1 MKNQSKDHMS
11 EHAAF
16 AIDDA
21 LLEGARRA
29 SGNEA
34 SSIAA
39 PGPEVAA
46 VARRR
51 QFPAGE
57 RQRILAVADQCKLP
71 GEIGALLR
79 KEGIY
84 SSHLAA
90 WRKQRAEAERAAL
103 TPKKRGVKADPM
115 LAETRRYEL
124 LEQECARLRVE
135 LTKSNLIIDVQKK
148 VSTLLGL
155 LKDEPR
161 VRKS

>member
-1 MKNQSKDHMS
+1 MS

-39 PGPEVAA
+39 PGREVAA

-71 GEIGALLR
+71 GEIGAC
-79 KEGIY
+79 GPD
-84 SSHLAA
+84 
-90 WRKQRAEAERAAL
+90 AEKARGQGRSNAGRNTAL
-103 TPKKRGVKADPM
+103 
-115 LAETRRYEL
+115 
-124 LEQECARLRVE
+124 
-135 LTKSNLIIDVQKK
+135 
-148 VSTLLGL
+148 
-155 LKDEPR
+155 
-161 VRKS
+161 

>member
-1 MKNQSKDHMS
+1 MKNQLKDYMS
-11 EHAAF
+11 ERAAL
-16 AIDDA
+16 ATDDA
-21 LLEGARRA
+21 LEGALGA
-29 SGNEA
+29 AGNA
-34 SSIAA
+34 SSVAA

-51 QFPAGE
+51 QFSATE
-57 RQRILAVADQCKLP
+57 RQRILSAADRCALP
-71 GEIGALLR
+71 GEVGALLR

-90 WRKQRAEAERAAL
+90 WRKLRAAADRDAL
-103 TPKKRGVKADPM
+103 TPKKRGVKADSV

-124 LEQECARLRVE
+124 LERECDRLRVE

-155 LKDEPR
+155 LKDESPAG
-161 VRKS
+161 KS

>member
-11 EHAAF
+11 EH
-16 AIDDA
+16 
-21 LLEGARRA
+21 
-29 SGNEA
+29 
-34 SSIAA
+34 AA

-51 QFPAGE
+51 QFSAGE
-57 RQRILAVADQCKLP
+57 RQRILAAADQCKLP

-79 KEGIY
+79 RKGIY

-103 TPKKRGVKADPM
+103 TPKKRGVKTDPM
-115 LAETRRYEL
+115 LAETRRYQL
-124 LEQECARLRVE
+124 LEQECARLRLE

-155 LKDEPR
+155 LKDEQQ
-161 VRKS
+161 VRKY